1 MKSLKQTKYF
11 LIQDFN
17 MKDNTKYIIGGVLVA
32 VVLVVW
38 HNSKKAKEQE
48 ISEDL
53 SNKSNDEL
61 KMILWGLSRGIK
73 APTAEQQVTINKIVA
88 ILKLRGVTDYNN

>member
-1 MKSLKQTKYF
+1 MKNS
-11 LIQDFN
+11 
-17 MKDNTKYIIGGVLVA
+17 TKYIIGGVLIA

-38 HNSKKAKEQE
+38 YNSKKANKYFNTGDTPYGTNTP
-48 ISEDL
+48 SDL